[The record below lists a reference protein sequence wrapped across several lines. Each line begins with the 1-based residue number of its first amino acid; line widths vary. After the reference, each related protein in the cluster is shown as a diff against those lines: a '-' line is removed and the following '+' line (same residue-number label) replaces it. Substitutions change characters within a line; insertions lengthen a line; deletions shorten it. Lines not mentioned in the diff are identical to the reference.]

1 MVMSE
6 KQMHQI
12 FYNYDKF
19 DSREKIDSLKGFMYN
34 KETSVSVANQPL
46 VKPKEDLRHT
56 QNETLQH
63 TQNEVSKRKEEPVS
77 LSTPQVLYPDKKN
90 ALFWCIYIH
99 KYGHDEYRMIPKSKQ
114 ATTEI
119 AENQKIINF
128 IKENPKILKNTNKK
142 ITNAKIDEIQSDLM
156 LGKTSN
162 LSLLPAYS
170 MFYKI
175 SIIVFFGNICYP
187 IYYDDDHDDGDDD
200 DNKDHTL
207 CIRFDFQSK
216 TNQHTG
222 QTDLQFS
229 SGKFGICDD
238 EFSLKVSKD
247 KLEEQYFVIDDFAK
261 PLKSVSAYRL
271 TELENIASKL
281 QLLYTSK
288 MKKSDL
294 YVLISDRIKL
304 FLPRGL

>member
-34 KETSVSVANQPL
+34 KDTLVNVVNQPL
-46 VKPKEDLRHT
+46 VKPKEHLQHT

-63 TQNEVSKRKEEPVS
+63 TQTEGLHLLSFETPTSKDATRPTLGDSVPLPKACLGLAEAKPSLMSAVSSDTGVNFCAFSTRKGSKKEREIVD
-77 LSTPQVLYPDKKN
+77 LSTPRILYPDKKN
-90 ALFWCIYIH
+90 ALFWCIYIY

-187 IYYDDDHDDGDDD
+187 IYYDYGDDCE
-200 DNKDHTL
+200 NKDHINTL
-207 CIRFDFQSK
+207 CIRFNIQS
-216 TNQHTG
+216 NN
-222 QTDLQFS
+222 
-229 SGKFGICDD
+229 
-238 EFSLKVSKD
+238 
-247 KLEEQYFVIDDFAK
+247 KL
-261 PLKSVSAYRL
+261 
-271 TELENIASKL
+271 
-281 QLLYTSK
+281 
-288 MKKSDL
+288 
-294 YVLISDRIKL
+294 
-304 FLPRGL
+304 